1 MGSSHQG
8 TTERNCAP
16 SHLVVGNIKRHF
28 LLELPW
34 PPGQKHTHTA
44 LNRCSDCTLYY
55 VPTYLSHLGPAT
67 KLWGRDDTLLTTTS
81 QGGTQHAVDTQHTL
95 CFFLWYIFILFP
107 DKPLYSSFK
116 TPSLLWRFLV
126 WVPSRVSGS
135 YCTYTVNF
143 HYFVYLPY
151 PLGCA
156 LPYSSLHPKQLA
168 VTDMCPI
175 ITDLLNN
182 QMSTW
187 YFCLSNKLITI
198 DI

>member
-95 CFFLWYIFILFP
+95 CFFMIYPHLVPWQTTLLIIQ
-107 DKPLYSSFK
+107 D
-116 TPSLLWRFLV
+116 TIPSV
-126 WVPSRVSGS
+126 KVS
-135 YCTYTVNF
+135 C
-143 HYFVYLPY
+143 
-151 PLGCA
+151 LG
-156 LPYSSLHPKQLA
+156 PKQSKWFLLHLHSKFSLFCVSA
-168 VTDMCPI
+168 LSIRLCSALFI
-175 ITDLLNN
+175 ITP
-182 QMSTW
+182 
-187 YFCLSNKLITI
+187 
-198 DI
+198 